1 MDIFLIILILGI
13 IAASFQAWNIGA
25 NDVANAMGTSV
36 GSKAV
41 TLKQAIVIAAV
52 FEFSGAVLVGSHVAD
67 TLRNGLIDTS
77 FFDTQPELL
86 AIGMLSALL
95 AAGIWLFIATIF
107 GLPVSTTHAI
117 VGSVV
122 GIGIAAIGFHAVH
135 WPKVIQ
141 IATSWVI
148 SPLLGGVMAYAI
160 FTTLRKLIYRSAR
173 PIQAIKR
180 VGPFLIF
187 TLFFILSMSVLF
199 KGLKN
204 LKLDLSMYQALGLSS
219 LIALMAAAIGG
230 VLIARMKEEP
240 VEKPNK
246 FGTGELRSQFHSVER
261 VFMKM
266 QILTACSMAFAHG
279 ANDVANA
286 IGPLAVIAS
295 LYQESVGI
303 AVKTAG
309 IPMWIVLLGGV
320 GIVIGLATYGYKVIQ
335 TIGNNITELTPM
347 RGFSAELA
355 AASTILVGSRM
366 GLPISTTHTL
376 VGAVIG
382 IGLAQGVN
390 GINRKVIINIVNSW
404 LITVPFAAIVA
415 IVLYFILSTI
425 LL

>member
-1 MDIFLIILILGI
+1 MDIFLIVLILGI

-77 FFDTQPELL
+77 FFDSQPELL

-240 VEKPNK
+240 VAKPNK

>member
-13 IAASFQAWNIGA
+13 VAASFQAWNIGA

-41 TLKQAIVIAAV
+41 TLKQAIVIAAI

-77 FFDTQPELL
+77 FFDTQPQLL

-148 SPLLGGVMAYAI
+148 SPLLGGVMAYLI

-180 VGPFLIF
+180 IGPVLIF
-187 TLFFILSMSVLF
+187 TLFLILSMSVLF

-204 LKLDLSMYQALGLSS
+204 LKLDLSMSQALGVSS
-219 LIALMAAAIGG
+219 LIALMAAGVGG

-240 VEKPNK
+240 VQKHNR
-246 FGTGELRSQFHSVER
+246 FGTGELRSQFHSVEK

-320 GIVIGLATYGYKVIQ
+320 GIVVGLATYGYKVIQ

-415 IVLYFILSTI
+415 IVLYFILST
-425 LL
+425 LLL

>member
-41 TLKQAIVIAAV
+41 TLKQAIVIAAI

-77 FFDTQPELL
+77 FFDAQPQLL

-160 FTTLRKLIYRSAR
+160 FTTLRKVIYRSAR

-204 LKLDLSMYQALGLSS
+204 LKLDLSVYQALGLSS
-219 LIALMAAAIGG
+219 LIALMAAGIGG

-295 LYQESVGI
+295 LYQQSVGI

-415 IVLYFILSTI
+415 IVIYFILSNV

>member
-1 MDIFLIILILGI
+1 MDIFLIVLILGI

-41 TLKQAIVIAAV
+41 TLKQAIIIAAI

-77 FFDTQPELL
+77 FFDAQPQLL

-180 VGPFLIF
+180 G
-187 TLFFILSMSVLF
+187 LF
-199 KGLKN
+199 
-204 LKLDLSMYQALGLSS
+204 
-219 LIALMAAAIGG
+219 
-230 VLIARMKEEP
+230 
-240 VEKPNK
+240 
-246 FGTGELRSQFHSVER
+246 
-261 VFMKM
+261 
-266 QILTACSMAFAHG
+266 
-279 ANDVANA
+279 
-286 IGPLAVIAS
+286 
-295 LYQESVGI
+295 
-303 AVKTAG
+303 
-309 IPMWIVLLGGV
+309 
-320 GIVIGLATYGYKVIQ
+320 
-335 TIGNNITELTPM
+335 
-347 RGFSAELA
+347 
-355 AASTILVGSRM
+355 
-366 GLPISTTHTL
+366 
-376 VGAVIG
+376 
-382 IGLAQGVN
+382 
-390 GINRKVIINIVNSW
+390 
-404 LITVPFAAIVA
+404 
-415 IVLYFILSTI
+415 
-425 LL
+425 